1 MTAADVDW
9 EALRV
14 EAVRMTTLAYCP
26 YSEFPVGVAGWV
38 DDGRMVSGCNVEN
51 AGTASRSA
59 PSAAWCRRC
68 TRPVAAG

>member
-9 EALRV
+9 DALRV

-38 DDGRMVSGCNVEN
+38 DDGPNTLRITDADREWAESG
-51 AGTASRSA
+51 GRL
-59 PSAAWCRRC
+59 
-68 TRPVAAG
+68 